1 VPFPLDPYPG
11 PINAVI
17 NNLKDRAACAM
28 DHLLGKAIIGWHGVE
43 FYADDVV
50 ERVRGFLN
58 RVDDGDRSG
67 LERAAMASVIVL
79 VSGVVVC

>member
-1 VPFPLDPYPG
+1 
-11 PINAVI
+11 
-17 NNLKDRAACAM
+17 M
-28 DHLLGKAIIGWHGVE
+28 DYILGTAIIGWRGVE
-43 FYADDVV
+43 FYAVEVV

-58 RVDDGDRSG
+58 RPDDEDRSG